1 MDGGETRDF
10 ETVYR
15 LYAPL
20 MGRYLRALGCPGQDM
35 EDVIHDAFVK
45 ALLHMEDYRGEC
57 GLSVW
62 LCRIARNTWFS
73 LLRRQKRSFPL
84 PETEEGVWDQV
95 WCEWTELIDA
105 LPEPYRGV
113 FRARVL
119 EDQGYRDIGGAFG
132 KSESWARVTF
142 AVVAD
147 LIPLYLDGSC
157 SGESRAL
164 VEEHTAR
171 CPACQKLL
179 ADMGDGPA
187 EPTAEHVLRQTARQF
202 GRQAALR
209 AAGAAAIVLYWLV
222 YLWQEALA
230 DVGNYRWFPYS
241 FHEAYTLGYLLVPLL
256 TLIWLA
262 ALLIRCVRRR
272 TWRKNGAMLAVLAV
286 LLTAQGGYL
295 WNQAG
300 VVHVTSWSRV
310 VAVPDEYHI
319 IIEGSEGQVT
329 LATTPLVANL
339 VQTDGTIYGFSY
351 DSRRNDPDEGRLT
364 FVYGIAE

>member
-1 MDGGETRDF
+1 MDGSETRDF

-20 MGRYLRALGCPGQDM
+20 MDRYLRALGCPGQDV

-73 LLRRQKRSFPL
+73 QLRRQKRSLPL

-113 FRARVL
+113 FRAR
-119 EDQGYRDIGGAFG
+119 
-132 KSESWARVTF
+132 
-142 AVVAD
+142 
-147 LIPLYLDGSC
+147 
-157 SGESRAL
+157 AL

-187 EPTAEHVLRQTARQF
+187 EPAAEHVLRQTARQF

-222 YLWQEALA
+222 YLWQDALA
-230 DVGNYRWFPYS
+230 NVGNYRWFSYS
-241 FHEAYTLGYLLVPLL
+241 FHEVYTLGYLLVPLL
-256 TLIWLA
+256 TLVWLA
-262 ALLIRCVRRR
+262 ALLIRSIRRR
-272 TWRKNGAMLAVLAV
+272 AWRKNGAMLAVLLA
-286 LLTAQGGYL
+286 AQGGYL

-300 VVHVTSWSRV
+300 LVHVTSWSQV
-310 VAVPDEYHI
+310 VAVSDEYHI
-319 IIEGSEGQVT
+319 VIEGGEGQVT
-329 LATTPLVANL
+329 LSTTPLVANL

-351 DSRRNDPDEGRLT
+351 DSRRDSPDEGRLT

>member
-1 MDGGETRDF
+1 M
-10 ETVYR
+10 
-15 LYAPL
+15 
-20 MGRYLRALGCPGQDM
+20 
-35 EDVIHDAFVK
+35 
-45 ALLHMEDYRGEC
+45 
-57 GLSVW
+57 
-62 LCRIARNTWFS
+62 
-73 LLRRQKRSFPL
+73 
-84 PETEEGVWDQV
+84 
-95 WCEWTELIDA
+95 
-105 LPEPYRGV
+105 
-113 FRARVL
+113 
-119 EDQGYRDIGGAFG
+119 
-132 KSESWARVTF
+132 TF

-286 LLTAQGGYL
+286 LLTAQGGICGIRPG
-295 WNQAG
+295 WFMSPAG
-300 VVHVTSWSRV
+300 AGWWPSPMNTTLSSR
-310 VAVPDEYHI
+310 AARD
-319 IIEGSEGQVT
+319 
-329 LATTPLVANL
+329 
-339 VQTDGTIYGFSY
+339 
-351 DSRRNDPDEGRLT
+351 R
-364 FVYGIAE
+364 